1 MRIFPQNTRIWS
13 EYDLSSSTIQ
23 LNLYINLSNYG
34 YLSRPI
40 KASLI
45 VFFFFLI
52 RNEEEYINRKKE
64 KIQEKEKLQKKEK
77 KPREGWEVLPTQTE
91 QRRKLPTIEL

>member
-1 MRIFPQNTRIWS
+1 MAVCCYFPSWM
-13 EYDLSSSTIQ
+13 LQ
-23 LNLYINLSNYG
+23 LPEFNS
-34 YLSRPI
+34 
-40 KASLI
+40 
-45 VFFFFLI
+45 FFFFWSETKKNILI
-52 RNEEEYINRKKE
+52 EE